1 MDLEELEILTKKAA
15 KETIKPKPQEVK
27 KVSLGLDVP
36 AKTVAIGINLDP
48 K

>member
-1 MDLEELEILTKKAA
+1 MDLEELEILTKKAV
-15 KETIKPKPQEVK
+15 KETIKPKPLEVK

-36 AKTVAIGINLDP
+36 AKTVVIGIDLDP